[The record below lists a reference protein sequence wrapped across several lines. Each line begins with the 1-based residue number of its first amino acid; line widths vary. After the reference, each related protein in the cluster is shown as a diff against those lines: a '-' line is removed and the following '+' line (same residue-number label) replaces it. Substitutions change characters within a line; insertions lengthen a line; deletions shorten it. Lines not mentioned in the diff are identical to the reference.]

1 MFWSRSVRRRPA
13 AALVL
18 ALLAL
23 VATVVSVIAPLMLRA
38 VEQADLDD
46 ALDRA
51 GVTGTSIAASAEI
64 PYQRL
69 TEAQGAVV
77 ATTSS
82 ASNARRWLPGVV
94 VAESAAPVSF
104 TVPGSSPTQTST
116 VQLAGLS
123 NDCRE
128 LGLRTG
134 ACPSGKDQVLAATS
148 SALRAGTALRVS
160 VMSVPEK
167 TLTVRV
173 VGTYDASSRVGLIA
187 GGVGKAFGSG
197 GDGEPDLV
205 MSLGGFDALEL
216 EGNIWSVRTLRPG
229 LQLDDVPTV
238 VQDVAD
244 VGDATLSAD
253 GAESAV
259 SVQQRI
265 DVLVDRVADGNDAA
279 TVIVAVAA
287 LQAIVLAWFAQ
298 GVVAGRIGQSRAA
311 EWGLARLRGLPARR
325 RLVAVL
331 LEPAIATVAG
341 AVVGAVAGVAL
352 AALCTPLLLGAD
364 APAVEPFRAPVLAA
378 LAASVVGS
386 LTALVVASSRA
397 SRLPLVDLLRRV
409 TEPRTLSRTG
419 AVVQAV
425 AVIAAVVGIAAV
437 VTQPEISGP
446 GVALLAP
453 TLVAILLGVV
463 ALRVGVAVVRRRA
476 SRPARSLTD
485 LLVLRRIARTPSVLT
500 AAVMVVLGVALA
512 VSSSQTAVL
521 AVRLADD
528 RAAATLGASSV
539 LDVQVDEGTSFL
551 QAVRDADPGGRS
563 AMAVEQTTDGSGVG
577 RLVAVDTTRLAAV
590 SAWDPAWGGRD
601 VASLGRALRPST
613 GASLQITG
621 DALSVTLADVGAP
634 DGTAAQEVTTA
645 TPDDV
650 DLVAVVQASGGWH
663 RVDFG
668 GVRAGTLTSPAGSV
682 PCGDG
687 CRLVWL
693 GLESHA
699 SEASPYGLGA
709 TITGITVDGTT
720 VSRSWLDPDRWR
732 SRIGENS
739 LPSGGPDA
747 TLGER
752 RTGLRVSWVDP
763 SGQGTP
769 SIEPRDAPEPLPA
782 VVGTRTALQ
791 PFAGIDGAV
800 LGLGLNGESL
810 VLRVV
815 GKAPA
820 LPRVLDDGALV
831 DLGTAGRVTDPVGA
845 GADHEVWVAPG
856 ARQRVTTALAAHGVT
871 VTGHRTLADAER
883 TAERDARVLGALVGL
898 PLAASALVLTLL
910 VVAGVGAIGARARRE
925 DVAVL
930 RTAGFTPRA
939 LRRALLLE
947 TFLPAAVAA
956 VVGAAAGTAATLLTA
971 ARLPLRATDVPPM
984 GVPVGL
990 VTVTVVTAVTVLVTL
1005 LVAVVVAR
1013 AGTRSDPR
1021 TTGDDA

>member
-1 MFWSRSVRRRPA
+1 MFWSRSVRRRPSA
-13 AALVL
+13 AVVL

-23 VATVVSVIAPLMLRA
+23 VATVVSVLAPLLLRA
-38 VEQADLDD
+38 VEQTTLDD
-46 ALDRA
+46 ALDGA

-69 TEAQGAVV
+69 SEAQGAVV

-104 TVPGSSPTQTST
+104 TVPGASPTQTST

-128 LGLRTG
+128 LGLRSG
-134 ACPSGKDQVLAATS
+134 VCPSGPDQVLAATGS
-148 SALRAGTALRVS
+148 GLSTGTALRVS

-173 VGTYDASSRVGLIA
+173 VGTYDTGTRVGRIA

-197 GDGEPDLV
+197 GDADPDLV
-205 MSLGGFDALEL
+205 MSLGGFDTLLL
-216 EGNIWSVRTLRPG
+216 EGNVWSVRTLRPG
-229 LQLDDVPTV
+229 LRLDDVPAV

-244 VGDATLSAD
+244 VRDATLSAD

-298 GVVAGRIGQSRAA
+298 GVVAGRIGQARAA

-331 LEPAIATVAG
+331 LEPVIATVAG
-341 AVVGAVAGVAL
+341 AAVGAVVGVAA
-352 AALCTPLLLGAD
+352 AALCTPLLLGGG

-378 LAASVVGS
+378 LGASLVGS

-437 VTQPEISGP
+437 VTQPRISGP

-476 SRPARSLTD
+476 ARPARSLTE

-500 AAVMVVLGVALA
+500 TAVMVVLGVALA
-512 VSSSQTAVL
+512 VSSAQTAVL

-528 RAAATLGASSV
+528 RAAATLGAASV
-539 LDVQVDEGTSFL
+539 LDVQVDEGTSFV

-563 AMAVEQTTDGSGVG
+563 AMAVERTTDGAGVG
-577 RLVAVDTTRLAAV
+577 RLIALDTTRLAAV

-601 VASLGRALRPST
+601 VATLERLLRPST
-613 GASLQITG
+613 GTALRVTG
-621 DALSVTLADVGAP
+621 DQLSVTLAEVGAP
-634 DGTAAQEVTTA
+634 DGTAAQDVTTA
-645 TPDDV
+645 SPDDV
-650 DLVAVVQASGGWH
+650 DLVAVVQAAGGWH

-668 GVRAGTLTSPAGSV
+668 GVRSGTLTSPAGSV
-682 PCGDG
+682 PCDDG

-693 GLESHA
+693 GLQSHS
-699 SEASPYGLGA
+699 SEATPYGLGA
-709 TITGITVDGTT
+709 TITDIAVDGTT
-720 VSRSWLDPDRWR
+720 VGRSWLDPERWR
-732 SRIGENS
+732 NRIGENS
-739 LPSGGPDA
+739 LPSGGPSA
-747 TLGER
+747 TLSER

-769 SIEPRDAPEPLPA
+769 AIQPRDAPEPLPA
-782 VVGTRTALQ
+782 VVGRATALQ
-791 PFAGIDGAV
+791 PFAGVDGAV
-800 LGLGLNGESL
+800 IGLGLNGESL

-831 DLGTAGRVTDPVGA
+831 DLSTAGRVSDPVGTS
-845 GADHEVWVAPG
+845 ADHEVWVAPG
-856 ARQRVTTALAAHGVT
+856 AQHRVTTALASHGIT
-871 VTGHRTLADAER
+871 VTAHRTLADAER
-883 TAERDARVLGALVGL
+883 TAEHNPRVRGALVGL
-898 PLAASALVLTLL
+898 PLAGAALVLTLL
-910 VVAGVGAIGARARRE
+910 VVAGVGAIGMRARRE

-930 RTAGFTPRA
+930 RTTGFGPRA
-939 LRRALLLE
+939 LRRSVLLE

-956 VVGAAAGTAATLLTA
+956 VVGTVAGTAATLLTA
-971 ARLPLRATDVPPM
+971 ARLPLRAAAVPPM
-984 GVPVGL
+984 GVPVGP
-990 VTVTVVTAVTVLVTL
+990 VTVLVVTAVTVLVTL
-1005 LVAVVVAR
+1005 VVAVVIAR
-1013 AGTRSDPR
+1013 AVTRTPA
-1021 TTGDDA
+1021 TGGDS